1 MKSYFE
7 ELYISITGGR
17 HFCRTEQ
24 PREFMVKAI
33 MRRSIRNINIPP
45 PPPGQTPGIWTFEDW
60 VVQIPAPWAKIAF
73 KYPTLALDLTV
84 KCPS

>member
-1 MKSYFE
+1 MCYQDSTTP
-7 ELYISITGGR
+7 LI
-17 HFCRTEQ
+17 
-24 PREFMVKAI
+24 V

-45 PPPGQTPGIWTFEDW
+45 RGNARAFELLKIDLFKFPPL
-60 VVQIPAPWAKIAF
+60 WAKTKF